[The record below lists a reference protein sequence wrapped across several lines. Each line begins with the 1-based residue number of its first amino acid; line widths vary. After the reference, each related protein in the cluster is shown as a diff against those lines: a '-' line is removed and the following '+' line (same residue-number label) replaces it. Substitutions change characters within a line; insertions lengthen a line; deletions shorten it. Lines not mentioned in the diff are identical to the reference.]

1 MAAIDLAAAEP
12 LGAHETRAALA
23 LSDEARWN
31 QTAADWT
38 FFRTQG
44 RVFAVRK
51 EGRLVAT
58 AALLPYAPLGA
69 APGIAWIS
77 MVLVTATWRRHG
89 LAKTL
94 LNRCVEEADAQGVI
108 PFLDATPA
116 GAVVYAPLGF
126 KPVADIVRLRRKRP
140 DTPESTTAIAAA
152 AGDRDALL
160 AFDRR
165 ATAADRAGL
174 LDDMLSRPGTIL
186 HAQADAVCLVRNG
199 RCARHIGPLYAE
211 SEDAAC
217 ALLDRAIA
225 DEPGSLIID
234 LMARNAG
241 LRTRLADHGFVEERP
256 LQRMVRGYAAL
267 GDTAVAFATA
277 GPEFG

>member
-1 MAAIDLAAAEP
+1 MGAIELATAEA
-12 LGAHETRAALA
+12 LGPHETRAALA

-31 QTAADWT
+31 QTAEDWT
-38 FFRTQG
+38 FFRMTG

-58 AALLPYAPLGA
+58 AALLPHLRLDARPA
-69 APGIAWIS
+69 IAWIS

-94 LNRCVEEADAQGVI
+94 LKRCIDEADAAGVI

-116 GAVVYAPLGF
+116 GAAVYVPLGF
-126 KPVADIVRLRRKRP
+126 EPVADIVRLRRKRP
-140 DTPESTTAIAAA
+140 DVPERSERAGLTGAA
-152 AGDRDALL
+152 RKTLL
-160 AFDRR
+160 DFDRR
-165 ATAADRAGL
+165 ALAADRSAL
-174 LDDMLSRPGTIL
+174 LDDILGRPGTVL
-186 HAQADAVCLVRNG
+186 HARSGAVCLVRSG

-211 SEDAAC
+211 NEDAAC
-217 ALLDRAIA
+217 ALLDQAIA
-225 DEPGSLIID
+225 DEPGPLIID

-241 LRTRLADHGFVEERP
+241 LRTRLATHGFIEERP
-256 LQRMVRGYAAL
+256 LTRMVRGEAAL
-267 GDTAVAFATA
+267 GDTGIAFATA